1 MTNPRAIADQGH
13 NGWIGVDFDGTL
25 AVYDGW
31 KGPGELGEPVPEMVE
46 RVRRW
51 LAEGRDVRV
60 FTARVYTDGSPARSV
75 EATFARHAIAD
86 WCNKHLGKVLPITC
100 TKDYG
105 MIELYDDRAVS
116 VEANTGRLL
125 APSTRGL
132 GG

>member
-1 MTNPRAIADQGH
+1 MSNPRAVADQGH
-13 NGWIGVDFDGTL
+13 QGWIGVDFDGTL

-31 KGPGELGEPVPEMVE
+31 KGPAELGEPVPAMLE

-51 LAEGRDVRV
+51 LAEGRDVRIM
-60 FTARVYTDGSPARSV
+60 TARVYTDGTLPRNI
-75 EATFARHAIAD
+75 EATLARHAIAA
-86 WCNKHLGKVLPITC
+86 WCNEHIGRVLQITC
-100 TKDYG
+100 QKDYG

-132 GG
+132 A